1 MTIDEYTNEAQRLRP
16 LLKKT
21 AMRFLHSEKDADDIV
36 QDALLRLWQMHA
48 TLHLPIES
56 LAIVIVRNLCISHLR
71 KQKKQ
76 YVHLSDKIADINE
89 NNATAERIERVM
101 GIIDNLPDIQQT
113 LLRLRHMDGM
123 DSRSIAQMTG
133 NNSRRNSS
141 TATPPSKRS
150 RRYTHTSPATTSSP
164 RLCRCEICSATL
176 LHCTTWP
183 SPPTFRLPHHRQQQQ
198 RRQRGVACGQPY
210 RQPRL

>member
-1 MTIDEYTNEAQRLRP
+1 MRFINRDGNKRMTIDEYTKEAQRLRP

-36 QDALLRLWQMHA
+36 QDALLRLWQMHN

-133 NNSRRNSS
+133 SSDTAVRKALSRARIAVREQYMKRYNSTKTHNSDD
-141 TATPPSKRS
+141 
-150 RRYTHTSPATTSSP
+150 
-164 RLCRCEICSATL
+164 E
-176 LHCTTWP
+176 
-183 SPPTFRLPHHRQQQQ
+183 
-198 RRQRGVACGQPY
+198 
-210 RQPRL
+210 

>member
-1 MTIDEYTNEAQRLRP
+1 MTIDEYTKEAQRLSP

-21 AMRFLHSEKDADDIV
+21 AMGFLHSEKDADDIV
-36 QDALLRLWQMHA
+36 QDALLRLWQMHN

-56 LAIVIVRNLCISHLR
+56 LAIVIVRNLCISNLR

-76 YVHLSDKIADINE
+76 YVHLNDKIADTNE

-123 DSRSIAQMTG
+123 DSKSIAQMTG
-133 NNSRRNSS
+133 SSDTAVRKALSRARIAVREQYMKRYNSTKIHNSDD
-141 TATPPSKRS
+141 
-150 RRYTHTSPATTSSP
+150 
-164 RLCRCEICSATL
+164 E
-176 LHCTTWP
+176 
-183 SPPTFRLPHHRQQQQ
+183 
-198 RRQRGVACGQPY
+198 
-210 RQPRL
+210 

>member
-1 MTIDEYTNEAQRLRP
+1 MRFINRDGNKRMTIDEYTNEAQRLRP

-36 QDALLRLWQMHA
+36 QDALLRLWQMH
-48 TLHLPIES
+48 
-56 LAIVIVRNLCISHLR
+56 HLR

-133 NNSRRNSS
+133 STETAVRKALSRARM
-141 TATPPSKRS
+141 AVRVHYMKR
-150 RRYTHTSPATTSSP
+150 YNANKTHN
-164 RLCRCEICSATL
+164 CDDE
-176 LHCTTWP
+176 
-183 SPPTFRLPHHRQQQQ
+183 
-198 RRQRGVACGQPY
+198 
-210 RQPRL
+210 

>member
-1 MTIDEYTNEAQRLRP
+1 MTTEEYTKEAQRLRP
-16 LLKKT
+16 LLTKT
-21 AMRFLHSEKDADDIV
+21 AMQYLHSEKDADDIV
-36 QDALLRLWQMHA
+36 QDALLRLWQMSP
-48 TLHLPIES
+48 TLSMPIET

-133 NNSRRNSS
+133 STETAVRKALSRARIAVREQYMKRYNSTKTHNSDD
-141 TATPPSKRS
+141 
-150 RRYTHTSPATTSSP
+150 
-164 RLCRCEICSATL
+164 E
-176 LHCTTWP
+176 
-183 SPPTFRLPHHRQQQQ
+183 
-198 RRQRGVACGQPY
+198 
-210 RQPRL
+210 

>member
-1 MTIDEYTNEAQRLRP
+1 M
-16 LLKKT
+16 
-21 AMRFLHSEKDADDIV
+21 
-36 QDALLRLWQMHA
+36 
-48 TLHLPIES
+48 
-56 LAIVIVRNLCISHLR
+56 R

-133 NNSRRNSS
+133 SSDTAVRKALSRARIAVREQYMKRYNSTKTHNSDD
-141 TATPPSKRS
+141 
-150 RRYTHTSPATTSSP
+150 
-164 RLCRCEICSATL
+164 E
-176 LHCTTWP
+176 
-183 SPPTFRLPHHRQQQQ
+183 
-198 RRQRGVACGQPY
+198 
-210 RQPRL
+210 

>member
-1 MTIDEYTNEAQRLRP
+1 MRFINRDENKRMTIDEYTKEAQRLRP

-36 QDALLRLWQMHA
+36 QDALLRLWQMRP
-48 TLHLPIES
+48 TLRLPIEP

-133 NNSRRNSS
+133 SSDTAVRKALSRARIAVREQYMKRYNSTKTHNSDD
-141 TATPPSKRS
+141 
-150 RRYTHTSPATTSSP
+150 
-164 RLCRCEICSATL
+164 E
-176 LHCTTWP
+176 
-183 SPPTFRLPHHRQQQQ
+183 
-198 RRQRGVACGQPY
+198 
-210 RQPRL
+210 